1 MPFNVQQFKSNYG
14 FPARADKFEMMITS
28 PLALGGQTNPSEL
41 NLKVE
46 ATEMPGRSALT
57 GDHKHYG
64 ALRKIPYSVNY
75 LDVSATV
82 LVSED
87 YREVEYF
94 NAWQDLIVGSHRNYN
109 IGLSDYFNVGYY
121 EEFVSPAVDI
131 RVFDQNNPTPRKVVR
146 LVEAF
151 PLTINPISY
160 NWGSQEVVKLQV
172 QFAYRYYQTL
182 DTMATSLTRPNNTIT
197 ITSLDQLVQ
206 LLKKKAKDKIIDEV
220 RDRARDAF
228 GNFF

>member
-1 MPFNVQQFKSNYG
+1 M
-14 FPARADKFEMMITS
+14 
-28 PLALGGQTNPSEL
+28 
-41 NLKVE
+41 
-46 ATEMPGRSALT
+46 
-57 GDHKHYG
+57 
-64 ALRKIPYSVNY
+64 
-75 LDVSATV
+75 
-82 LVSED
+82 
-87 YREVEYF
+87 
-94 NAWQDLIVGSHRNYN
+94 
-109 IGLSDYFNVGYY
+109 SDYFNVGYY